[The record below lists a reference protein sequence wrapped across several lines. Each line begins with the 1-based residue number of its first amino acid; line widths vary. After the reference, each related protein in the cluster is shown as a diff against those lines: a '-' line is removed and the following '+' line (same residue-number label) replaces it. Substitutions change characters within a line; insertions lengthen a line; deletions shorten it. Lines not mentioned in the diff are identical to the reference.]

1 MNQMQE
7 RNAVSWSSLIAASA
21 KQGQSE
27 EALELLYHMQ
37 KTGVR
42 PDQFTFSGVLPAC
55 GNLVALEHGR
65 EVHGAII
72 VGGFGSDVVV
82 GSVLVDMYVKTRTVE
97 DARKLFDKMPERN
110 VFSWIVM
117 IVGYVQVGRVDEAA
131 EFFRKM
137 PERDLTAWNVM
148 IVGFAHNERLRE
160 AKRLFRN
167 MPERNVF
174 LWTTMVT
181 AYAQSG
187 LNRTR

>member
-1 MNQMQE
+1 
-7 RNAVSWSSLIAASA
+7 
-21 KQGQSE
+21 
-27 EALELLYHMQ
+27 MQ
-37 KTGVR
+37 KIGVR
-42 PDQFTFSGVLPAC
+42 LDQFTFASVLPAC

-82 GSVLVDMYVKTRTVE
+82 GNALVDMYVKTWTVE

-110 VFSWIVM
+110 VFSWTAM
-117 IVGYVQVGRVDEAA
+117 IVGYVQVGRVDKAA
-131 EFFRKM
+131 DFFWKM

-148 IVGFAHNERLRE
+148 IVGYAHNGWLSE

-167 MPERNVF
+167 MPERNVVS
-174 LWTTMVT
+174 WTAMVT

-187 LNRTR
+187 LNHTR